1 MTLRWN
7 GGQADGHGRERESAR
22 SEGEI
27 GERESVG
34 SYQSKVLLDSFL
46 GDCWRGKMIIIIF
59 GMTLKISFNRV
70 FFNPLGDALLC

>member
-1 MTLRWN
+1 MERR
-7 GGQADGHGRERESAR
+7 ADGRPWERESAR

-34 SYQSKVLLDSFL
+34 PCQSKVLLDSFL

-59 GMTLKISFNRV
+59 RMTLKISFNRV